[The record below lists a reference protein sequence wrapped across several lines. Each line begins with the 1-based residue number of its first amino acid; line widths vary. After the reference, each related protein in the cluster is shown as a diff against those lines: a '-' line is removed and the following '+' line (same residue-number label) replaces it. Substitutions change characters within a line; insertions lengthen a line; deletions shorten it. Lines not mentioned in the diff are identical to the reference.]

1 MGGMGMGGM
10 GMGGMGGMGMMNPM
24 MMGMGGMGGMGMGMG
39 GMVSLTFLDL
49 NLKPAPNLSF
59 FLSVSNHPKPLPYLF
74 LRCESSQIP
83 TLPLPPG
90 DANQI

>member
-1 MGGMGMGGM
+1 MGMGGM

-39 GMVSLTFLDL
+39 GMVSSPFLYLNPELDL
-49 NLKPAPNLSF
+49 PTSLSF
-59 FLSVSNHPKPLPYLF
+59 LLSVLNHLKSLPYLF
-74 LRCESSQIP
+74 LRCESPPIL